1 MSLSQTSS
9 RSVFV
14 IFSTLLVVF
23 LVRGL
28 TLEYTDL
35 IDPTESRYASIAS
48 HMVRTGNWLVPML
61 DLPSGVEP
69 YLGKPPL
76 HFWLTALSYSLFGL
90 EEWSSRLPSF
100 LAGLLVVLSV
110 IRFGTKAW
118 GRASGLLAGLVAL
131 ATPFFFLYA
140 GGSITDV
147 TLTACIS
154 WGVVSAYLFF
164 EEQDVK
170 SKRLNAALVAIS
182 AALGFL
188 TKGPV
193 AIALILLPILLHLG
207 IHKQLRRIKEIP
219 WVLCFLIFM
228 AIVSPWF
235 VLSEIENPGFLK
247 YFFWNENIARYLI
260 KDYGDKYGSG
270 HVYPRGMAILMMILV
285 TMPWAVVVIS
295 KFVRDGWSKTKTDL
309 YANKPLLFAVI
320 WGLSPAI
327 FFCLVRQLHAAYLIP
342 ALPGF
347 AAAVTGILFSK
358 ELNAS
363 ARKYSIYAVG
373 LIGVVLMIV
382 ASYSKSYWLSLPE
395 TATFFV
401 VGLGLLLLLS
411 RKSSSLLLNCSAHL
425 AFLSILGLFA
435 FTPYLNSQRSAEG
448 LLRHV
453 LALIKEN
460 NPEIGIT
467 ATNLYSP
474 YWLAM
479 AGGDEFPE
487 SMRVGYVNPHEN
499 VPAEIRHVLI
509 RKEDMKVVT
518 EETKA
523 RFKIICG
530 YGKWYWMTDRKRFYQ
545 ADLKSICPFTIP
557 AEGQY

>member
-1 MSLSQTSS
+1 MIASQNHS
-9 RSVFV
+9 RPIFV
-14 IFSTLLVVF
+14 IFSTLLIVL

-48 HMVRTGNWLVPML
+48 HMLRTGNWLVPML

-76 HFWLTALSYSLFGL
+76 HFWLTAISYSMFGQ

-100 LAGLLVVLSV
+100 LAGLMVVLSV
-110 IRFGTKAW
+110 IRFGNKVWDKEA
-118 GRASGLLAGLVAL
+118 GLLAGVVAL
-131 ATPFFFLYA
+131 ATPFFLLYS

-147 TLTACIS
+147 TLTACIA

-164 EEQDVK
+164 EEQGAK
-170 SKRLNAALVAIS
+170 NRKLNASIVAVS

-193 AIALILLPILLHLG
+193 AIALIGLPILIYLAIFRQLG
-207 IHKQLRRIKEIP
+207 RLKEIP
-219 WVLCFLIFM
+219 WILCFCVFM
-228 AIVSPWF
+228 VIVSPWF
-235 VLSEIENPGFLK
+235 ILSEIENPGFLK

-270 HVYPRGMAILMMILV
+270 HVYPRGMAILMMVLV
-285 TMPWAVVVIS
+285 TMPWALVVVY
-295 KFVRDGWSKTKTDL
+295 KLARDGWTKVKTDL
-309 YANKPLLFAVI
+309 SSNKPLLFAII

-347 AAAVTGILFSK
+347 ALSVTGLFFSK
-358 ELNAS
+358 ELSDS
-363 ARKYSIYAVG
+363 ARKYLLAAVSVVG
-373 LIGVVLMIV
+373 LVLIV
-382 ASYSKSYWLSLPE
+382 LATYSKSYWISWPE
-395 TATFFV
+395 TSAFFL
-401 VGLGLLLLLS
+401 VGLGSLVLLS
-411 RKSSSLLLNCSAHL
+411 KKSASILLNCSAHL

-453 LALIKEN
+453 LTLVKEE
-460 NPEIGIT
+460 NPQIGIT

-487 SMRVGYVNPHEN
+487 AMRVVYANPHEQ
-499 VPAEIRHVLI
+499 VSAEMRHILI
-509 RKEDMKVVT
+509 RKEDINVIT
-518 EETKA
+518 SETRA
-523 RFKIICG
+523 RFKTICG
-530 YGKWYWMTDRKRFYQ
+530 YGKWYWMTDRKKFYQ
-545 ADLKSICPFTIP
+545 ADPKAICPFTIP
-557 AEGQY
+557 AEGQ